1 VVFSIKILSQIKGC
15 NIISSKKLFPDFMEW
30 GIINKE
36 NFVGKTSYDV
46 PIKRWD
52 PLSTVSIRSKDF
64 GFREERKRYYGHFAY
79 ISPIRSARPKGFKTN
94 EEEKQFYDCSKKI
107 AFKHKDVFTSI
118 TEGKPIYDGWGKQ
131 LGDGFTIIITED
143 EKRKDNPFLEIPHQS
158 KGISDEGKALTL
170 INRYPS
176 MARIVDPDIEK
187 LISDKLPS
195 HLKLSRGINLVT
207 ISRKFYPSL
216 CFNLIPEEILAS
228 IFLSM
233 KAAIIYCVEEAIE
246 RDFYDIPISPF
257 FNIGLKVGG
266 SQPRIHSQV
275 YIDLN
280 MDGHGGRLEG
290 HLEAFKEMGD
300 NCHLCQTSHGNSD
313 RIIIKTKF
321 WTFYTTG
328 SPVRN
333 YHIRFHPNEHLR
345 RFSQLNVNQ
354 INDLAKALKVI
365 FQGLDD
371 ISIDKNRNI
380 LFNCCPFHY
389 DANFHLFGDIIPHE
403 IIGGAEM
410 ADDMRVAR
418 KLPHIAASEIQRS
431 IEKYVN
437 EIEW

>member
-1 VVFSIKILSQIKGC
+1 
-15 NIISSKKLFPDFMEW
+15 MEW
-30 GIINKE
+30 GIISTK
-36 NFVGKTSYDV
+36 NFAGKTTYDV

-52 PLSTVSIRSKDF
+52 PLSTVTIRTEDF
-64 GFREERKRYYGHFAY
+64 GLRKEKVKFYGHYAY
-79 ISPIRSARPKGFKTN
+79 ISPVRGQRPKGFTTI
-94 EEEKQFYDCSKKI
+94 EERRQFIDCSKKV
-107 AFKHKDVFTSI
+107 ALKYKDIFTSI
-118 TEGKPIYDGWGKQ
+118 TEGKPIHDDWGKQ

-143 EKRKDNPFLEIPHQS
+143 EKRKDNPFLEMPHPAQRIPN
-158 KGISDEGKALTL
+158 DCKALTL

-176 MARIVDPDIEK
+176 MARIVDPEIEK
-187 LISDKLPS
+187 EITDKLPL

-207 ISRKFYPSL
+207 ISRDFYPSL
-216 CFNLIPEEILAS
+216 CFNLIPEDVLAG

-233 KAAIIYCVEEAIE
+233 KAAILYCVEEAIE
-246 RDFYDIPISPF
+246 RDYYDIPVTPF
-257 FNIGLKVGG
+257 FNIGIKVGG
-266 SQPRIHSQV
+266 SQPRIHGQV

-280 MDGHGGRLEG
+280 MDGHGSRLEG

-300 NCHLCQTSHGNSD
+300 NCHLCQTSHGDSD
-313 RIIIKTKF
+313 RVILKTEY

-345 RFSQLNVNQ
+345 RFSQLKVNQ
-354 INDLAKALKVI
+354 LSDLAKILRII

-410 ADDMRVAR
+410 VDDMRVAR
-418 KLPHIAASEIQRS
+418 KLPHIAAKEIRDS
-431 IEKYVN
+431 IQKYLTY
-437 EIEW
+437 

>member
-1 VVFSIKILSQIKGC
+1 
-15 NIISSKKLFPDFMEW
+15 MEW

-52 PLSTVSIRSKDF
+52 PLSTVNIKLKDF
-64 GFREERKRYYGHFAY
+64 GFREDRKRYYGHFAY

-216 CFNLIPEEILAS
+216 CFNLIPEDILAS

-266 SQPRIHSQV
+266 SQPRIHSQA

-290 HLEAFKEMGD
+290 YLEAFKEMGD

-354 INDLAKALKVI
+354 INDLAKTLKVI

-418 KLPHIAASEIQRS
+418 KLPHIAASEIQKS

>member
-1 VVFSIKILSQIKGC
+1 
-15 NIISSKKLFPDFMEW
+15 MEW

-52 PLSTVSIRSKDF
+52 PLSTVNIKLKDF
-64 GFREERKRYYGHFAY
+64 GFREDRKRYYGHFAY

-216 CFNLIPEEILAS
+216 CFNLIPEDILAS

-233 KAAIIYCVEEAIE
+233 KAAILYCVEEAIE

-266 SQPRIHSQV
+266 SQPRIHSQA

-290 HLEAFKEMGD
+290 YLEAFKEMGD

-354 INDLAKALKVI
+354 INDLAKTLKVI

-418 KLPHIAASEIQRS
+418 KLPHIAASEIQKS

>member
-1 VVFSIKILSQIKGC
+1 
-15 NIISSKKLFPDFMEW
+15 MEW

-52 PLSTVSIRSKDF
+52 PLSTVSIRSEDF
-64 GFREERKRYYGHFAY
+64 GFRKDRKRYYGHFAY

-143 EKRKDNPFLEIPHQS
+143 EKRKDNPFLELPHQS

-187 LISDKLPS
+187 LILDKLPL

-216 CFNLIPEEILAS
+216 CFNLIPEDILAG

-233 KAAIIYCVEEAIE
+233 KAAILYCVEEAIE
-246 RDFYDIPISPF
+246 KDFYDIPISPF

-345 RFSQLNVNQ
+345 RFSQLKVNQ
-354 INDLAKALKVI
+354 INDLAKTLKVI

-418 KLPHIAASEIQRS
+418 KLPHIAASEIQKS

>member
-1 VVFSIKILSQIKGC
+1 MQ
-15 NIISSKKLFPDFMEW
+15 W
-30 GIINKE
+30 GIINKN
-36 NFVGKTSYDV
+36 NFAGKTTYDV

-52 PLSTVSIRSKDF
+52 PLSTVTIRSEDF
-64 GFREERKRYYGHFAY
+64 GLRKEKIKFYGHYAY
-79 ISPIRSARPKGFKTN
+79 LSPIRGQRPKGFSN
-94 EEEKQFYDCSKKI
+94 IEEKRRFYDCSKKI

-118 TEGKPIYDGWGKQ
+118 TEGKPIHDEWGNQ
-131 LGDGFTIIITED
+131 LGDGFTIILAED
-143 EKRKDNPFLEIPHQS
+143 EKRKDNPFLETPHQAQ
-158 KGISDEGKALTL
+158 KIAEDCKALTL

-176 MARIVDPDIEK
+176 MARIVDPEIEK
-187 LISDKLPS
+187 SITDKLP
-195 HLKLSRGINLVT
+195 LGIKLSRGINLVT
-207 ISRKFYPSL
+207 ISRDFYPSL
-216 CFNLIPEEILAS
+216 CFNLIPEDVLSS

-280 MDGHGGRLEG
+280 MDGHGNRLEG
-290 HLEAFKEMGD
+290 YLEAFKEMGD

-313 RIIIKTKF
+313 RVIIKTKY

-345 RFSQLNVNQ
+345 RFSQLKVNQ
-354 INDLAKALKVI
+354 ISDLAKVLKIV
-365 FQGLDD
+365 FQALDD

-410 ADDMRVAR
+410 VDDMRVAR
-418 KLPHIAASEIQRS
+418 KLPHIAAKEIRDS
-431 IEKYVN
+431 IQKN
-437 EIEW
+437 NTN